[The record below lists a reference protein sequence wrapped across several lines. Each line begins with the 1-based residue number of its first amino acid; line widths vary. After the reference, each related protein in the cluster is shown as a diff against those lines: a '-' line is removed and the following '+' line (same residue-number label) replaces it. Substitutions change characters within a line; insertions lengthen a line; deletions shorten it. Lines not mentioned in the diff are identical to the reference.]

1 MEFDWWNTIQACEK
15 LPNVHVVQW
24 LGVFWFHGMMECKVF
39 GMWIVSE
46 GVKKTRFN
54 LKMIQHG

>member
-1 MEFDWWNTIQACEK
+1 MTWCVLIGLWM
-15 LPNVHVVQW
+15 L
-24 LGVFWFHGMMECKVF
+24 FHGMMECKVF

-46 GVKKTRFN
+46 GVEKTRFN

>member
-1 MEFDWWNTIQACEK
+1 M
-15 LPNVHVVQW
+15 L
-24 LGVFWFHGMMECKVF
+24 FHGMMECKVF

-46 GVKKTRFN
+46 GVEKTCFN